1 MFILDSFDCGMC
13 VFLNLLSGGFIVDVC
28 KGDLNDLAHVF
39 NHILDV
45 FHGLLAVWIDWGL
58 PCAGEMV
65 SVFDGCFKL
74 GLDHY
79 CLLGNKE
86 PYREQVKI

>member
-1 MFILDSFDCGMC
+1 MFLD
-13 VFLNLLSGGFIVDVC
+13 LLSGGFIVDVC
-28 KGDLNDLAHVF
+28 EGDLNDLAHVF
-39 NHILDV
+39 NHILNV
-45 FHGLLAVWIDWGL
+45 VCCLLAVRVNRGL

-65 SVFDGCFKL
+65 SVFDGCSEL

-79 CLLGNKE
+79 CLLGSKE